1 MSVATNAVQQSQ
13 QNIVLGKSRKEEKIM
28 EETLTYEELQDLRME
43 QQEQM

>member
-1 MSVATNAVQQSQ
+1 MHAATNVVPQLRR
-13 QNIVLGKSRKEEKIM
+13 NVVLGKFRKEEKTM